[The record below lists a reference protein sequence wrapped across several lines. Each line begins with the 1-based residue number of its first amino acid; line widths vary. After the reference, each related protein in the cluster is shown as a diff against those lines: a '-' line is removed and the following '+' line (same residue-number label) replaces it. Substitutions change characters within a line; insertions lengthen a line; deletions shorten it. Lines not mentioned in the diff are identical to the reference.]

1 MSDIRTQELLI
12 LNIKELEQ
20 EVVSLQYDINW
31 QNHYMDFLEGKNDEL
46 HHKATVHANYI
57 MNSTKTYEI

>member
-1 MSDIRTQELLI
+1 MGTSKDNLI
-12 LNIKELEQ
+12 DKIYELEE

-31 QNHYMDFLEGKNDEL
+31 QNHYMEFLEGKNDEL

>member
-1 MSDIRTQELLI
+1 MGTSKDNLI
-12 LNIKELEQ
+12 DKIYELEE

-57 MNSTKTYEI
+57 MNSTKTYKI

>member
-1 MSDIRTQELLI
+1 MGTSKDNLI
-12 LNIKELEQ
+12 DKIYELEE

-57 MNSTKTYEI
+57 MNSTKTYEL

>member
-1 MSDIRTQELLI
+1 MGTSKDNLI
-12 LNIKELEQ
+12 DKIYELEE
-20 EVVSLQYDINW
+20 EVASLQYDINW

>member
-1 MSDIRTQELLI
+1 MGTSKDNLI
-12 LNIKELEQ
+12 DKIYELEE

-46 HHKATVHANYI
+46 HHKATIHANYI
-57 MNSTKTYEI
+57 MNSTKTYEL

>member
-1 MSDIRTQELLI
+1 MGTSKDNLI
-12 LNIKELEQ
+12 DKIYELEE

-57 MNSTKTYEI
+57 MNSNKTYEI

>member
-1 MSDIRTQELLI
+1 MGTSKDNLI
-12 LNIKELEQ
+12 DKIYELEE

-46 HHKATVHANYI
+46 HHKATVHANYV

>member
-1 MSDIRTQELLI
+1 MGTSKDNLI
-12 LNIKELEQ
+12 DKIYELEE
-20 EVVSLQYDINW
+20 EVISLRYDINW

>member
-1 MSDIRTQELLI
+1 MGTSKDNLI
-12 LNIKELEQ
+12 DKIYELEE

-31 QNHYMDFLEGKNDEL
+31 QNHYMDFLEDKNDEL

>member
-1 MSDIRTQELLI
+1 MGTSKDNLI
-12 LNIKELEQ
+12 DKIYELEE

-31 QNHYMDFLEGKNDEL
+31 QNHYMDFSEGKNDEL

>member
-1 MSDIRTQELLI
+1 MGKSKDNLI
-12 LNIKELEQ
+12 DKIYELEE

-46 HHKATVHANYI
+46 HHKATVHATYI

>member
-1 MSDIRTQELLI
+1 MGTSKDNLI
-12 LNIKELEQ
+12 DKIYELEE
-20 EVVSLQYDINW
+20 EVISLQYDINW

>member
-1 MSDIRTQELLI
+1 MGTSKDNLI
-12 LNIKELEQ
+12 DKIYELEE

-31 QNHYMDFLEGKNDEL
+31 QNHYMNFLEGKNDEL
-46 HHKATVHANYI
+46 HYKATVHANYI

>member
-1 MSDIRTQELLI
+1 MGTSKDNLI
-12 LNIKELEQ
+12 DKIYELEE

>member
-1 MSDIRTQELLI
+1 MGTSKDNLI
-12 LNIKELEQ
+12 DKIYELEE

-31 QNHYMDFLEGKNDEL
+31 QNHYMNFLEGKNDEL

-57 MNSTKTYEI
+57 MNSTKTY